1 MMDITWYVA
10 STKGYL
16 QQCDSL
22 PHALAELKKCEREQ
36 PPGMGSFYIM
46 RTPNDDPPQKGQP

>member
-1 MMDITWYVA
+1 MTDITWYIA

-22 PHALAELKKCEREQ
+22 RHAL
-36 PPGMGSFYIM
+36 GMAVAGMVDNNNVRVIHVFCS
-46 RTPNDDPPQKGQP
+46 